1 MQIDS
6 IVCHYRYGCRFDL
19 LSSEREKSRLQRLGN
34 RFEAYTANDLLAELI
49 SLRLN
54 LEGLTTYGTDN
65 CSLVCISATRTRSAP
80 LSKDDVSIQR
90 DVHSRAKE
98 INHPDGYLL
107 FDQPIRALGTAARR

>member
-6 IVCHYRYGCRFDL
+6 IVCHYRYGCLFDFL
-19 LSSEREKSRLQRLGN
+19 PLSGARSLGN

-65 CSLVCISATRTRSAP
+65 CSLVWISAQRRCLDSARLP
-80 LSKDDVSIQR
+80 SM
-90 DVHSRAKE
+90 HE
-98 INHPDGYLL
+98 INHSDGYLL
-107 FDQPIRALGTAARR
+107 VDQPSRARVRYSC